1 MQHLLFSLIDPR
13 GRCNRK
19 GLLVA
24 ALVLLA
30 VEIAAVVVVW
40 LSQMPVDHPALL
52 VTKAALMWVAI
63 AAACQ
68 RLHDL
73 GRSAWLILP
82 AMLGLLAWSFAA
94 ALATVVTFGPDAAVP
109 GTFGF
114 WLVFAA
120 VSAPMLA
127 ALLWLHFAPGQPHA
141 NNYGPQPDGLG
152 FAGPQ
157 SRSRRAPSGALP
169 V

>member
-1 MQHLLFSLIDPR
+1 MQHLLVSLIDPR

-30 VEIAAVVVVW
+30 VEIVGAVLVW
-40 LSQMPVDHPALL
+40 LSQMLVDHPALL
-52 VTKAALMWVAI
+52 FTKAALMWVAI

-94 ALATVVTFGPDAAVP
+94 ALAAAFAFGPDAVVP
-109 GTFGF
+109 GSVGF
-114 WLVFAA
+114 WLIFAA
-120 VSAPMLA
+120 VSAPMLG

-141 NNYGPQPDGLG
+141 NRYGPQPQGLG

-157 SRSRRAPSGALP
+157 SRSRRAPAGALP